1 MEINQHN
8 YRSFP
13 AVSNSDLTTLQ
24 KYWEPE
30 RIWIDKEKAYRF
42 GNLIDAIITE
52 PEKVDYYALQV
63 DGVQYTR
70 EEFEQANEMRK
81 AFYKDAFC
89 VSMQKQCSF
98 QRISYQSQ
106 FKINRGGFEFALP
119 AKCKW
124 DLFCE
129 NIDLSG
135 DIKSTAAATQKQFE
149 DACHHFD
156 YFRSRAWY
164 MDLEGRSND
173 ILIGI
178 SKKNN
183 QIFKIPIKRGD
194 KLYNLGKEQYQD
206 LAFKYFTYYG
216 DVHLIKNN

>member
-1 MEINQHN
+1 MDINQDN
-8 YRSFP
+8 YRRFP
-13 AVSNSDLTTLQ
+13 AVSNSDLTALQ

-30 RIWIDKEKAYRF
+30 NIWIDKEKAFRF

-52 PEKVDYYALQV
+52 PEKVNYFTLQV
-63 DGVQYTR
+63 NDVQYTK
-70 EEFEQANEMRK
+70 EEFDQAEEMRK
-81 AFYKDAFC
+81 AFYRDEFC
-89 VSMQKQCSF
+89 KSMVKQCSF
-98 QRISYQSQ
+98 QRISFQPSFNIVYD
-106 FKINRGGFEFALP
+106 GFSFNLP

-129 NIDLSG
+129 HIDLSG

-149 DACHHFD
+149 EACHHFD

-183 QIFKIPIKRGD
+183 KVFKIPIKRGD
-194 KLYNLGKEQYQD
+194 KFYNAGKAQYQEI
-206 LAFKYFTYYG
+206 AFRYWAYYG
-216 DVHLIKNN
+216 DIH

>member
-1 MEINQHN
+1 MTINQQN

-13 AVSNSDLTTLQ
+13 AVSNSDLTALL

-30 RIWIDKEKAYRF
+30 NVWIDKEKAFRF

-52 PEKVDYYALQV
+52 PEKVNYFTLQV
-63 DGVQYTR
+63 DGVQYTK
-70 EEFEQANEMRK
+70 EEFEQAEEMRK
-81 AFYKDAFC
+81 AFYRDEFC
-89 VSMQKQCSF
+89 SAMVKQCSF
-98 QRISYQSQ
+98 QRISYQPS
-106 FKINRGGFEFALP
+106 FLIEYDGFSFNLP

-129 NIDLSG
+129 RMDLSG

-149 DACHHFD
+149 EACHHFD

-164 MDLEGRSND
+164 MDLEGRNND

-183 QIFKIPIKRGD
+183 QVFKIPIKRGD
-194 KLYNLGKEQYQD
+194 KYYNAGKAQYQEI
-206 LAFKYFTYYG
+206 AFRYWAYYG
-216 DVHLIKNN
+216 DIHSHQQ